1 MNCDEL
7 FLFNTAP
14 FPLDGKYP
22 THCVWMPWGGGTSSN
37 RLLYRADA
45 GMKVCML
52 FLLCQCSA
60 VCELNFTSAMCPLR
74 LSLQLWSL
82 RTEVSVDIP
91 EVLSV
96 GPG

>member
-1 MNCDEL
+1 VVHIVLTVCGCL
-7 FLFNTAP
+7 GA
-14 FPLDGKYP
+14 
-22 THCVWMPWGGGTSSN
+22 GGLVQIGYV
-37 RLLYRADA
+37 YRADA

-52 FLLCQCSA
+52 FLLFQCSA

-82 RTEVSVDIP
+82 RTEVSVDKP